1 MKTGRPLLLLL
12 AALLAPGLRDAHA
25 EPRSFNVGL
34 LRYSLNGISEN
45 DTRAAFR
52 SWVQLIGRESGLE
65 MEAGTVPL
73 NSLTEVLP
81 AIRSGSI
88 DVLICNSLEYL
99 ELAPH
104 LPPGRLLHP
113 TRSTGALEEYLLLCH
128 RDAPG
133 HGLADFRG
141 KRVFRLTRW
150 AAPLADLWLEAELH
164 RLGQPPGREFFASTT
179 AFPKPARALL
189 PVHFKQ
195 ADACLVTRAAYETMC
210 ELNPKLRETLRVVL
224 RSPPLVASV
233 VWLSAPPDS
242 SLHTKAYEIV
252 KDLQRSAAGRQTML
266 LFQYTG
272 LVDCPDHALASARE
286 LAATLAAFLPEPT
299 AYLAQEP

>member
-1 MKTGRPLLLLL
+1 MSTLRPLLLLL
-12 AALLAPGLRDAHA
+12 ATLLAPGLPAARA
-25 EPRSFNVGL
+25 EPRAFNVGL
-34 LRYSLNGISEN
+34 LRYSVTGISEN

-65 MEAGTVPL
+65 MEAGTVYLATPAAAL
-73 NSLTEVLP
+73 Q
-81 AIRSGSI
+81 AIRAGQI
-88 DVLICNSLEYL
+88 DVLVCNGLEYL

-104 LPPGRLLHP
+104 LPPGRLLTP
-113 TRSTGALEEYLLLCH
+113 TRTTGAMEEYLLLCH

-133 HGLADFRG
+133 SGLADLRG
-141 KRVFRLTRW
+141 KRLFRLSRW
-150 AAPLADLWLEAELH
+150 AAPLAGLWLEAELH
-164 RLGQPPGREFFASTT
+164 RHGQPSVREFFASTT
-179 AFPKPARALL
+179 SFSKPARALL

-210 ELNPKLRETLRVVL
+210 ELNPKLRETLRIVV

-233 VWLSAPPDS
+233 IWLNAPPDS
-242 SLHTKAYEIV
+242 ALHAKAYEVV

-272 LVDCPDHALASARE
+272 LVDCPDRALASVRE
-286 LAATLAAFLPEPT
+286 LAATLADFLPDPT
-299 AYLAQEP
+299 AYFAEEP

>member
-1 MKTGRPLLLLL
+1 MKTVRPLLLL
-12 AALLAPGLRDAHA
+12 AALLAPALGEAHA
-25 EPRSFNVGL
+25 EPRAFNVGL
-34 LRYSLNGISEN
+34 LRYSVNGISEN

-65 MEAGTVPL
+65 MEAGTAHFATPAAAL
-73 NSLTEVLP
+73 Q
-81 AIRSGSI
+81 AIRADRI

-104 LPPGRLLHP
+104 LPTGRLLNP
-113 TRSTGALEEYLLLCH
+113 TRTTGALEEYLLLCH

-133 HGLADFRG
+133 RELADFRG
-141 KRVFRLTRW
+141 TRLFRLSRW

-164 RLGQPPGREFFASTT
+164 RRGQPSAREFFASTT
-179 AFPKPARALL
+179 SFPKPARALL

-233 VWLSAPPDS
+233 VWLRAPPDS
-242 SLHTKAYEIV
+242 ALHAKAYAVV

-266 LFQYTG
+266 IFQYTG
-272 LVDCPDHALASARE
+272 LADCPDETLASARA
-286 LAATLAAFLPEPT
+286 LAATLSTFLPNPT
-299 AYLAQEP
+299 AYLAEEP